1 MQLAQRAIHRK
12 IEEIEGRT
20 GGAAKEL
27 EQDRRRGT
35 ESQCLDKRAKFA
47 SRLEGL
53 GTRAPWLFGGGGGVG
68 CERDAEVGCLYFFC
82 FCFPTVW
89 GARGLAKSV

>member
-27 EQDRRRGT
+27 EENRRTGT
-35 ESQCLDKRAKFA
+35 ESQRLDKRAKFA

-53 GTRAPWLFGGGGGVG
+53 GTRAPWLFGGGG
-68 CERDAEVGCLYFFC
+68 CERDAEVGCLYFF
-82 FCFPTVW
+82 V
-89 GARGLAKSV
+89 SVFRLLGEHAG

>member
-53 GTRAPWLFGGGGGVG
+53 GTRAPWLFGGGGGLGVKEMLRSG
-68 CERDAEVGCLYFFC
+68 VSIFF
-82 FCFPTVW
+82 V
-89 GARGLAKSV
+89 SVFRLFGEHAG